1 MLAPMSLHKAMDLIL
16 PVRTRPVPSGI
27 KKGHFSTVNDLRS
40 GGVGWS
46 WIEAMAVGR
55 RKLSEETELQR
66 LDATKNEVHKQ
77 TIKSMGSASVY
88 SQPC

>member
-1 MLAPMSLHKAMDLIL
+1 M
-16 PVRTRPVPSGI
+16 
-27 KKGHFSTVNDLRS
+27 
-40 GGVGWS
+40 
-46 WIEAMAVGR
+46 GR

-88 SQPC
+88 SQPR